1 VKARTCAS
9 CRKADDPEHLVRWV
23 LGPEGQ
29 VAPDLLGRSFGRGA
43 WTHTSRECLRALPT
57 ALSRSF
63 RQEVSSDR
71 KALLELLAEAAQ
83 HRAAQLLGAIRREGR
98 LALGASPVQAAVKRG
113 DARRLVVAQDAQ
125 AAASLPEVEQ
135 MVRSGRAVAWGT
147 KERLGALCGR
157 PEIAV
162 LAILDERLAQRL
174 FGAIALALRASDA
187 AFDAAPEVRGKSR
200 SPNGGHSEVE

>member
-9 CRKADDPEHLVRWV
+9 CRKADDPEHMVRWV

-29 VAPDLLGRSFGRGA
+29 VVPDLLGRSFGRGA
-43 WTHTSRECLRALPT
+43 WTHTTRDCLRALPH

-63 RQEVSSDR
+63 RQEVKGDR
-71 KALLELLAEAAQ
+71 RGLLELLSLAAE
-83 HRAAQLLGAIRREGR
+83 HRAVQLLGSVRREGC
-98 LALGASPVQAAVKRG
+98 LALGATPVQAAVKRG
-113 DARRLVVAQDAQ
+113 DAKALVVARDAQ

-135 MVRSGRAVAWGT
+135 MVRAGQAVAWGT

-162 LAILDERLAQRL
+162 LAILDQRLAQRL
-174 FGAIALALRASDA
+174 FGAIAMALRASDA
-187 AFDAAPEVRGKSR
+187 AFDATPEVRGKSR
-200 SPNGGHSEVE
+200 SPHGGHSEVE